1 MAFLDNSGDI
11 ILDAVLTDYGRTKL
25 ASGSAGGT
33 FITSFSF
40 FDDEVN
46 YGLYNY
52 SHPSGTAYYDLEI
65 VQTPILEA
73 FTNNASSA
81 KYPLYASGLNT
92 NLFYLPVLKLST
104 GSTDTTFYT
113 DTTFSSAAGTIRR
126 GVQVVSGAV
135 LLATNTNTTGS
146 FVSDGLLPEQY
157 LFFGGGGSNAL
168 RIDVGIDNAL
178 APIGALDSTLQTST
192 AIVYYDSRFLKLHAA
207 SGLNDTTPNPSPL
220 SANSV
225 DDDNI
230 AATRINLSSTSTDGS
245 DSNTLAIFS
254 KPTSGLYSDG
264 SNTSI
269 ASKSNFDVTILL
281 KLDVQPDISSSDYY
295 FNLLGYT
302 DGTYKVILTYI
313 QIVSNSTGA
322 SINVPI
328 KIYKA

>member
-25 ASGSAGGT
+25 ANGSAGGT

-40 FDDEVN
+40 FDDEIN
-46 YGLYNY
+46 YGLYDYTN
-52 SHPSGTAYYDLEI
+52 PSGSAYYDLEI

-81 KYPLYASGLNT
+81 KYPLYASGLST

-104 GSTDTTFYT
+104 GS
-113 DTTFSSAAGTIRR
+113 AATEFVNTLTSVDIEGIIIH
-126 GVQVVSGAV
+126 GVPVVSGAV
-135 LLATNTNTTGS
+135 LLASNSDTVTNFNTH
-146 FVSDGLLPEQY
+146 GLEEGQY
-157 LFFGGGGSNAL
+157 LFYGGGGSNPL
-168 RIDVGIDNAL
+168 RIDVGIDNAS
-178 APIGALDSTLQTST
+178 APQGALDSTLQTST
-192 AIVYYDSRFLKLHAA
+192 AIIYYDNRFLKLHAA
-207 SGLNDTTPNPSPL
+207 NSAGTANSSPL
-220 SANSV
+220 SPNSI

-230 AATRINLSSTSTDGS
+230 AATRINLNSTSTT
-245 DSNTLAIFS
+245 DSNTLAIFE
-254 KPTSGLYSDG
+254 KPAPVVKNASP
-264 SNTSI
+264 TSI
-269 ASKSNFDVTILL
+269 ASRTNFDVAILL

-295 FNLLGYT
+295 FDLLGYT